1 MINLELSKAEVH
13 ELTPLIQIGIDA
25 LDDLLDDESNRH
37 EPGKRIAYKN
47 SRIRLQVLAAKLSSQ
62 L

>member
-1 MINLELSKAEVH
+1 MINLELSKAEAY

-25 LDDLLDDESNRH
+25 LDDLLDNESNSH